1 MPRLTRNV
9 AYIRPGT
16 KRAPTATSLPPF
28 KARTPAG
35 RFLEF
40 CATHLVHVK
49 GPATG
54 TPLIL
59 APWQVNEIVRPLFN
73 TLLPDKRR
81 QYRTCYLT
89 CPRKQGKSTL
99 GAALALYL
107 TYADGEGG
115 AEIISAAGSA
125 DQAAIIFDTAA
136 AMVARSPALSAMT
149 MSYRRELRVPSLGA
163 SYRVISAEAGTAH
176 GLNLHGA
183 IIDELHVWPN
193 RDLYDALTTATG
205 ARAQPLVFIA
215 TTAGDEEHSICAEVH
230 RRAEAVRDGL
240 APDPTLLPVI
250 YAAPK
255 DADWQD
261 EAVWRACNPALGKF
275 RSLEEMRSAAQQAT
289 EVPGRE
295 APFRRFYLNQWGV
308 NQAERWLD
316 LAAWDAC
323 ATTARPAR
331 GRRAFLGL
339 DLSNTT
345 DLSALV
351 CLLPEDDGS
360 YDVLVD
366 FWCPEEGIKRR
377 SEQDRVPYAQ
387 WVQEGYLTAT
397 PGNVIEY
404 PFIEARMWALMAEY
418 DVQEIGVDPWN
429 ARGWIAQWFRDNL
442 PVVVVEQNMA
452 NLSSASKALEGLILK
467 RQLRHGGHPVLRWC
481 VSNAVAVYD
490 ANENVR
496 PTKDKKK
503 SHGRIDGVSALVT
516 GLARAI
522 LATSGSVYD
531 QRGLTVV

>member
-1 MPRLTRNV
+1 MRSIERL
-9 AYIRPGT
+9 
-16 KRAPTATSLPPF
+16 SF
-28 KARTPAG
+28 
-35 RFLEF
+35 
-40 CATHLVHVK
+40 
-49 GPATG
+49 
-54 TPLIL
+54 
-59 APWQVNEIVRPLFN
+59 
-73 TLLPDKRR
+73 
-81 QYRTCYLT
+81 CYLVIAIVISYT
-89 CPRKQGKSTL
+89 VITSYQFKGGGDWKIWVNGVVDQQYIPNQGYCTGDKQSSDECAIKVIDQHGAIYGK
-99 GAALALYL
+99 
-107 TYADGEGG
+107 
-115 AEIISAAGSA
+115 
-125 DQAAIIFDTAA
+125 
-136 AMVARSPALSAMT
+136 
-149 MSYRRELRVPSLGA
+149 
-163 SYRVISAEAGTAH
+163 SAEA
-176 GLNLHGA
+176 
-183 IIDELHVWPN
+183 I
-193 RDLYDALTTATG
+193 
-205 ARAQPLVFIA
+205 
-215 TTAGDEEHSICAEVH
+215 
-230 RRAEAVRDGL
+230 
-240 APDPTLLPVI
+240 
-250 YAAPK
+250 
-255 DADWQD
+255 
-261 EAVWRACNPALGKF
+261 